1 MLRTNLS
8 SRPFYNERAARM
20 ALGALVLVVIAITGW
35 NVARGLSLAATQ
47 RTLGAHAL
55 EAEREAQ
62 RLQQE
67 AAAMRAQ
74 VNPVDLDQVATAAR
88 EANGIIDQRAFSW
101 TALFSQFEVTLPP
114 DVRVTSV
121 EPELQRDGTF
131 TVGVSV
137 EARRVEDLDAFLEAL
152 ESRGTFRNVL
162 SQSEQATDDGLIE
175 ARVVGTYVGGASE
188 QGAGSSKP

>member
-1 MLRTNLS
+1 
-8 SRPFYNERAARM
+8 
-20 ALGALVLVVIAITGW
+20 
-35 NVARGLSLAATQ
+35 
-47 RTLGAHAL
+47 
-55 EAEREAQ
+55 
-62 RLQQE
+62 
-67 AAAMRAQ
+67 MRAQ

-152 ESRGTFRNVL
+152 ESGGTFRNVL
-162 SQSEQATDDGLIE
+162 SRSEQATDDGLIE
-175 ARVVGTYVGGASE
+175 ARVVGTYVGGASGDIPGRV
-188 QGAGSSKP
+188 QP